1 MSNYA
6 KLKTNLKLAIQ
17 RLKLAEKKKSK
28 LSSIERII
36 ISKVINKFQRNYLI
50 NQEKKLLIIFQ
61 LINQIEL
68 EYALN
73 I

>member
-61 LINQIEL
+61 SINQIEL
-68 EYALN
+68 EYALS

>member
-28 LSSIERII
+28 LKSSIERRI
-36 ISKVINKFQRNYLI
+36 ISKLLI
-50 NQEKKLLIIFQ
+50 NNFSGIIS
-61 LINQIEL
+61 
-68 EYALN
+68 
-73 I
+73 